1 MINNHFNNGSRVA
14 ILDSLDELL
23 TKYEGE
29 YQYLFKMLYNFK
41 SDGTIASVYHIP
53 NIARKV
59 FEYFLMIMVPNSES
73 MYKKMESLE
82 FDDNKKTAIYK
93 FTNDQSHITGNGF
106 DPSLVQESQNNVKY
120 LLEMMKYVFP
130 EHYKILEDS
139 VRINN
144 QS

>member
-1 MINNHFNNGSRVA
+1 LFNLGINTT
-14 ILDSLDELL
+14 LDSLDKLL
-23 TKYEGE
+23 TKYESE

-53 NIARKV
+53 NITRKV
-59 FEYFLMIMVPNSES
+59 LEYFLMIMVPNSES
-73 MYKKMESLE
+73 MHKKMESLK

-106 DPSLVQESQNNVKY
+106 APSLVQESQNNVKY
-120 LLEMMKYVFP
+120 LLEMMQYVFP

-139 VRINN
+139 V
-144 QS
+144 